1 VSYSAF
7 HLSSEV
13 GNSSL
18 PIGTLNWVTT
28 GKLGNQALTPIWLL
42 RASNVVKQ

>member
-1 VSYSAF
+1 VSYGAF

-18 PIGTLNWVTT
+18 PIGTVTT